1 MEKMLQQKIKGEAI
15 AKKQEE
21 MQAQLRHQ
29 IMMED
34 MGKKP
39 EEIIDESLNNFA
51 QAKEFEDLADTLGE
65 MMVKQD
71 EQKQKSKE
79 QVQRQRQMVDEEIEK
94 TNLKYGRVMTPKTS
108 QMSAADP
115 SSKRFGI

>member
-1 MEKMLQQKIKGEAI
+1 
-15 AKKQEE
+15 
-21 MQAQLRHQ
+21 
-29 IMMED
+29 MMED

-71 EQKQKSKE
+71 E
-79 QVQRQRQMVDEEIEK
+79 
-94 TNLKYGRVMTPKTS
+94 
-108 QMSAADP
+108 
-115 SSKRFGI
+115 